1 MGTLKTAIESLL
13 GWNRESGY
21 NRRYISANKVVFS
34 SFGNDIHVS
43 DIVKTAIHRVAEEVS
58 KCNLKSVVERQNPRR
73 IEVVNDDI
81 NATFAYRVNPLCG
94 MKDFLYKVA
103 WLTIVNKN
111 CFVYWAYDE
120 VPIKGTDYVYRA
132 TRGFYPIENANV
144 KLYTAPD
151 GEIRVEM
158 QNGGVTLDCP
168 YGDVIHVRLGYG
180 QNPYLGGGIDGRG
193 DYKSLLGNLQTMHV
207 IKESIPKSIQAS
219 LSLKGILSMKT
230 VADVDKKEV
239 TREEFE
245 NHLFDSKYGIV
256 ATDYESEFTPINI
269 NPTDIPSNIL
279 SFIRDEILAPF
290 GVSLPI
296 YLGKY
301 TDDEYTAFYQ
311 TAVEGLLIAITD
323 AMKITLFTPR
333 QVSYGHKIKYYDK
346 LVQSLSFSRRQEI
359 AEMTKDDA
367 LLSRDERRELI
378 GYEPDGEPT
387 RVSLNY
393 IDVSIA
399 NQYQLTTL
407 SQGKKP
413 SATKKKKEDE
423 TNAE

>member
-1 MGTLKTAIESLL
+1 
-13 GWNRESGY
+13 
-21 NRRYISANKVVFS
+21 
-34 SFGNDIHVS
+34 
-43 DIVKTAIHRVAEEVS
+43 
-58 KCNLKSVVERQNPRR
+58 
-73 IEVVNDDI
+73 
-81 NATFAYRVNPLCG
+81 
-94 MKDFLYKVA
+94 
-103 WLTIVNKN
+103 
-111 CFVYWAYDE
+111 
-120 VPIKGTDYVYRA
+120 
-132 TRGFYPIENANV
+132 
-144 KLYTAPD
+144 
-151 GEIRVEM
+151 
-158 QNGGVTLDCP
+158 
-168 YGDVIHVRLGYG
+168 
-180 QNPYLGGGIDGRG
+180 
-193 DYKSLLGNLQTMHV
+193 MHV